1 MAKCIRG
8 CKRMSPIRDQLV
20 EMIDCLPEQEQVLV
34 FEIVKRFVPDDV
46 ATPDDL
52 RAIQEAREEYAQ
64 GETVNHNDIN
74 WN

>member
-1 MAKCIRG
+1 
-8 CKRMSPIRDQLV
+8 MSPIRNQLV